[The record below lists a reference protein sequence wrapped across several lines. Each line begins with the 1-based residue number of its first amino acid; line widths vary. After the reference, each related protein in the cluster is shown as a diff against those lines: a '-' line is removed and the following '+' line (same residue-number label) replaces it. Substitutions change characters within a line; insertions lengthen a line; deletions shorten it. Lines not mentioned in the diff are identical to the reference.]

1 MTPLSPKGFAGLAA
15 VLPPAIFHV
24 VFLTNSICWLHW
36 YAGYTIRAHVAYQRL
51 AITTDSY
58 QLVDTTGYTGYSQC
72 RREAHGLQTKEDT
85 MITRAPILTR
95 LAIWAVPFF
104 SATLAA
110 PLSAQNPAGIQLMN
124 DLAWHGLSDRVQV
137 HQPSVQGKPPHI
149 DVWERIAIGNAYGNW
164 AYVKNLID
172 CQQWTQT
179 PFYTI
184 DRNGYFVLWSEAPSS
199 AKAAWDAHGQGNET
213 VIAGVC
219 ALYGFRKPLP
229 NTAAP
234 DKSGNFVER

>member
-1 MTPLSPKGFAGLAA
+1 
-15 VLPPAIFHV
+15 
-24 VFLTNSICWLHW
+24 
-36 YAGYTIRAHVAYQRL
+36 
-51 AITTDSY
+51 
-58 QLVDTTGYTGYSQC
+58 
-72 RREAHGLQTKEDT
+72 

-95 LAIWAVPFF
+95 LVMAVLLF
-104 SATLAA
+104 SASLAA
-110 PLSAQNPAGIQLMN
+110 PLSAQNPVGIQLMN
-124 DLAWHGLSDRVQV
+124 DLAWHGVSDRVQV

-149 DVWERIAIGNAYGNW
+149 DVWERIAIGDTYGNW

-172 CQQWTQT
+172 CQQWTQV

-184 DRNGYFVLWSEAPSS
+184 DRNGYFVLWSEASSS
-199 AKAAWDAHGQGNET
+199 AKAAWDANGQGNET